1 MARSSGKAFFANFSS
16 YDAPFPAKVRLPLAN
31 S

>member
-1 MARSSGKAFFANFSS
+1 MARSSGNAFFANFSS
-16 YDAPFPAKVRLPLAN
+16 YDAPVPAKVRLALAD